1 MLAAWRPSLT
11 VSVPPLRC
19 VRVKFVGRGRA
30 QVTSR
35 SKFHRWNRD
44 HRMFLGGIGDPP
56 RHGLGPIRTALPS
69 ELRRHHS
76 GIEALL
82 MWHGRSPRSL
92 AFARRVRRC
101 RERTIRRGTGGLPAG
116 AVARLNHFGQADG
129 ELCTFADVAGV
140 ACSRR
145 RRCNSSSKMSR
156 LSVKSF
162 WRNSTS
168 RRARSRSASVAGETA
183 SESSWTGTRE
193 RTTSRTVTR
202 GPIRAVAIC
211 SC

>member
-35 SKFHRWNRD
+35 SKSHRWNRD
-44 HRMFLGGIGDPP
+44 HCMFLGGIGDPP
-56 RHGLGPIRTALPS
+56 WHGLGPIRTALPS

-101 RERTIRRGTGGLPAG
+101 RAIRRGTGGLPAG
-116 AVARLNHFGQADG
+116 AVARLNHFGPADG
-129 ELCTFADVAGV
+129 ELCTFAEVAGV

-145 RRCNSSSKMSR
+145 RRAAA
-156 LSVKSF
+156 VI
-162 WRNSTS
+162 
-168 RRARSRSASVAGETA
+168 RRARCRGFPSRASGGTPRRAGRARDRRRWLAKQLWRAHGRALASGRRPGPLLAAPSAQ
-183 SESSWTGTRE
+183 
-193 RTTSRTVTR
+193 
-202 GPIRAVAIC
+202 
-211 SC
+211 